1 MSTQVKFD
9 ESVFPLEGSNQTI
22 DSHEFATSTLKG
34 VPRYPVTGATM
45 SVPLMLYPAEFQE
58 SLDFSPVS
66 STSSSTSNRS
76 IIQDIPS
83 SPPSSGSSS
92 SQLQDDNMEVD
103 THENDDLQ
111 SEQLQDLRRQ
121 IREQSAQM
129 EKLASLF
136 EELKENSSSLRS
148 SPETT
153 SSEHVD
159 SSAPDLS
166 TLSGVNFVKRRQV
179 QTDQVPQ
186 SLGVPTEIATLDN
199 QRFREVRDP
208 ESSHGSGRPVPVEEV
223 YLNASRS
230 TMSPSSSRPTTSNM
244 PSRLPTSDFQITSGY
259 QDAVVCNPFG
269 ESESTA
275 P

>member
-34 VPRYPVTGATM
+34 VPRYPATGATM
-45 SVPLMLYPAEFQE
+45 SVPSKTIPYPADVSVSGPDEPASEPAGFQE
-58 SLDFSPVS
+58 SFDFSPVS
-66 STSSSTSNRS
+66 SSSSTSSNRS
-76 IIQDIPS
+76 TFQELPS

-121 IREQSAQM
+121 IREQTAQM

-148 SPETT
+148 SPEVT

-199 QRFREVRDP
+199 QKFREVRDP
-208 ESSHGSGRPVPVEEV
+208 ESSDESGRPVHVDEV
-223 YLNASRS
+223 HLNLS
-230 TMSPSSSRPTTSNM
+230 
-244 PSRLPTSDFQITSGY
+244 
-259 QDAVVCNPFG
+259 
-269 ESESTA
+269 
-275 P
+275 